1 VGSVMSLAGW
11 LVLVSTAFFVVA
23 IFMKGDL

>member
-1 VGSVMSLAGW
+1 MSLAGW